1 LGIIKK
7 QGIQNTLISYSG
19 IILGFISLVVL
30 QPLLL
35 KPEELGLTRILFS
48 FSVVIATII
57 PLGVSNI
64 TIRFFSLFSEPTKK
78 HHGYFGFLLV
88 FPLLGFL
95 LVSLL
100 LYLFQPFFIAQYSK
114 QSKLFADYFAYVFPL
129 SFCIALVSVFTS
141 YCAALFKTT
150 FPVFLNDILVRVVSL
165 LLFSS
170 YFLKWISIDTLVVLF
185 VAIYGAQVLSLLFYI
200 LKIDKPGL
208 KVDWPFFKENKV
220 KTLVE
225 YGLLF
230 SIAAIAGIGLRY
242 IDSVII
248 GMYLP
253 LASVGVYAIAALI
266 PTVIEAPLAA
276 IEKISNPAIA
286 KEWENGNINELTKV
300 YYQSTK
306 YLMVIGGLLF
316 IGININIQSV
326 QNLLPVAYRQI
337 VDVVGIISLGSL
349 INVSTGVNSSIIY
362 LSKKYKAGLLML
374 LMLFLMTIFLNI
386 VLIPKF
392 GLIGAAAS
400 NAIAAILFNGA
411 KYFFLYN
418 RYKMQP
424 FNKTIIYV
432 LVLIVA
438 CFILNYFLPS
448 LSNELVDIAYRSV
461 LISFLYIF
469 VIHKLAIIP
478 ETEEYF
484 TKWKLRFLKK

>member
-1 LGIIKK
+1 M
-7 QGIQNTLISYSG
+7 
-19 IILGFISLVVL
+19 GFISLVVL

-48 FSVVIATII
+48 FSVVVATII

-64 TIRFFSLFSEPTKK
+64 TIRFFSLFSDPSKK
-78 HHGYFGFLLV
+78 HHGYFGFLIL
-88 FPLLGFL
+88 FPILGFL
-95 LVSLL
+95 LVSFL

-114 QSKLFADYFAYVFPL
+114 QSKLFADYFTYVLPL
-129 SFCIALVSVFTS
+129 SFCIALVSVLTS

-165 LLFSS
+165 LLFSI
-170 YFLKWISIDTLVVLF
+170 YFLKWISIDGLVILF
-185 VAIYGAQVLSLLFYI
+185 VAIYGIQVIALLFYI
-200 LKIDKPGL
+200 FKIDTPGLKID
-208 KVDWPFFKENKV
+208 WPYFHENKV

-242 IDSVII
+242 VDSVII

-276 IEKISNPAIA
+276 IEKISNPAIG
-286 KEWENGNINELTKV
+286 KEWENGNIAELTKV

-316 IGININIQSV
+316 VGININIQSV
-326 QNLLPVAYRQI
+326 QNLLPPAYRQI

-374 LMLFLMTIFLNI
+374 LMLFLVTIALNVI
-386 VLIPKF
+386 LIPKF

-400 NAIAAILFNGA
+400 NAIAAILFNTA
-411 KYFFLYN
+411 KYLFLYN

-424 FNKTIIYV
+424 FDKNILVV
-432 LVLIVA
+432 LLLIGA
-438 CFILNYFLPS
+438 CFLLNHFLPAINNA
-448 LSNELVDIAYRSV
+448 LLDIAYRSFI
-461 LISFLYIF
+461 ISLLYIF
-469 VIHKLAIIP
+469 VIHNLNIIP
-478 ETEEYF
+478 ETGEYLK
-484 TKWKLRFLKK
+484 KWKLKLRKK